1 MAYSNNCKLRFKSSF
16 IENFAAKSTSQPK
29 DDAGLATLV
38 EKSVH
43 DSLSLI
49 QENV

>member
-1 MAYSNNCKLRFKSSF
+1 MAYGNNCKLRLKSSF
-16 IENFAAKSTSQPK
+16 IENDAAKSKSLPK

-49 QENV
+49 QQNV